1 MSATMTHGAD
11 QPTTRGTGRFL
22 IPQAVASFDNHML
35 EIRLNQDDPRIADK
49 AADLVERLE
58 IKPFAYMQGTD
69 TNQPFVIDEKGTL
82 DGQMGYYL
90 TDFVHRKA
98 IGETLPRQ
106 ERLTARFGD
115 RWKNRQN
122 FIDKFAAID

>member
-1 MSATMTHGAD
+1 MMTHRMLIGFTAVAWALLFAMSGTMTHGAE
-11 QPTTRGTGRFL
+11 QPTTHGSGRFL
-22 IPQAVASFDNHML
+22 IPKAVASFDNHML

-58 IKPFAYMQGTD
+58 IKPFAHMQGTD
-69 TNQPFVIDEKGTL
+69 TNQPFVIGEKGTL

-98 IGETLPRQ
+98 IGAKLP
-106 ERLTARFGD
+106 D
-115 RWKNRQN
+115 KN
-122 FIDKFAAID
+122 A